1 MTGFYDRPADTITP
15 YEYRSSIGSV
25 VCRQRVAAMG
35 RTRFIPA
42 SATPVLLAENGTA
55 DRILFA
61 IVGQP
66 QFDLQGGLI
75 SAASSA
81 SGNPAPAVQTSLLN
95 PLRFRLMP
103 GQQLWSPITGV
114 GVTGALVTVVTV

>member
-1 MTGFYDRPADTITP
+1 
-15 YEYRSSIGSV
+15 
-25 VCRQRVAAMG
+25 MG

-42 SATPVLLAENGTA
+42 STIPVLLAENGTA

-66 QFDLQGGLI
+66 QFDLQGAVI

-81 SGNPAPAVQTSLLN
+81 SGNPAPSIQVSLDN

-103 GQQLWSPITGV
+103 GQQLWSPVAGV
-114 GVTGALVTVVTV
+114 GVTGTLVTVVTV